1 MESTKLGKYTVAN
14 SNSKEYHILKKEI
27 WGEDIYYFESKN
39 PSPFIIDVGSHIG
52 LSLLYF
58 KSIFPNARILSFEP
72 NPYTFEILR
81 ENVESNNL
89 QNIESRN
96 IGIWKEDSKK
106 ILYIDSTENQWH
118 SNSSLLPN
126 SWTGKEQT
134 KGIEIQCERL
144 SKYIL
149 GNVDMLKIDI
159 EGMELTVV
167 KEIESKLHLVQ
178 NIAIEYHPT
187 KENTLDDLLKI
198 LNKYFE
204 IEIFSK
210 GKSLTRI
217 PTHTLL
223 TIKGKKREK

>member
-1 MESTKLGKYTVAN
+1 MKSTKLGKYTVAH

-27 WGEDIYYFESKN
+27 WGEDIYYFESNN
-39 PSPFIIDVGSHIG
+39 PSPFIIDIGSHIG
-52 LSLLYF
+52 LSILYF
-58 KSIFPNARILSFEP
+58 KSIFPNSKILSFEP
-72 NPYTFEILR
+72 NPYTFEMLK

-89 QNIESRN
+89 EDIELKN

-106 ILYIDSTENQWH
+106 ILYIDSTQNQWH

-134 KGIEIQCERL
+134 EGIQVQCERL

-149 GNVDMLKIDI
+149 NNVDMLKIDI
-159 EGMELTVV
+159 EGIELTVI
-167 KEIESKLHLVQ
+167 KEVEDKLPLVQ

-198 LNKYFE
+198 LNRYFE
-204 IEIFSK
+204 IEIYSE
-210 GKSLTRI
+210 GKALKKI
-217 PTHTLL
+217 PKNTLL
-223 TIKGKKREK
+223 TVKGKKRKK